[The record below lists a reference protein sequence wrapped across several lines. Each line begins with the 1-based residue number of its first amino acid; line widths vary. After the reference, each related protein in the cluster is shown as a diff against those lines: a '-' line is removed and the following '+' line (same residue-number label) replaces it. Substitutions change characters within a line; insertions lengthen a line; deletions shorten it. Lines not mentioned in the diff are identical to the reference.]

1 MPERKAGRPAL
12 PRAEQIP
19 DTPENV
25 AKAITQGPPKRK
37 WRYDKLRQRA
47 EPRDKPARDPL

>member
-1 MPERKAGRPAL
+1 MTKKAGRPAL